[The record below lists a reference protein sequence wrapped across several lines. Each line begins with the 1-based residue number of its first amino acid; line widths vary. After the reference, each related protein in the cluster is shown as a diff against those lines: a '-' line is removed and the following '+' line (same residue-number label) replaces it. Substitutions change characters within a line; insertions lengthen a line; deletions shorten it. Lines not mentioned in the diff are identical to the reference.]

1 MVTGAAGDVPVD
13 PEALA
18 RMSHHFEGKAVVVT
32 GAGGSIGSE
41 LCHRLVDAGARRLT
55 LVSLT
60 ESGLYRIERR
70 LRAFIGSRKTELVPV
85 LGSVCDR
92 GLMMESLAGADV
104 VIHAAAH
111 KHVPIC
117 EANPLVA
124 IENNVGGTYTL
135 AQAAIARHVP
145 QFVLISSD
153 KAVHPSSVMGATKR
167 VAEIVLRDRLALQS
181 NGTAFVT
188 VRFGNVLGSDG
199 SVVPLWREQIA
210 RGGPLTLTDPN
221 CERFFMSISEAVE
234 LILGAASMQPAGGTF
249 IFDMGE
255 PKRLKDLAAEMIRES
270 GQRIEIKF
278 IGLRP
283 GEKLTEELHFGGELV
298 ATEHPKIF
306 FVREHSSS
314 LEVGWLLKLLG
325 AVRNR
330 DRDAAVQTLRMIA
343 TA

>member
-1 MVTGAAGDVPVD
+1 MNTSHLAG
-13 PEALA
+13 
-18 RMSHHFEGKAVVVT
+18 RCVVVT

-41 LCHRLVDAGARRLT
+41 LCCQLVDQGAAHIT

-60 ESGLYRIERR
+60 ESGLYRIDRR
-70 LRAFIGSRKTELVPV
+70 LRSYIGSRRTQIKPV

-92 GLMMESLAGADV
+92 GLMMEALAGADL

-124 IENNVGGTYTL
+124 IENNVGGTYNL
-135 AQAAIARHVP
+135 AQVAIARHVP

-153 KAVHPSSVMGATKR
+153 KAVHSTSIMGATKR
-167 VAEIVLRDRLALQS
+167 VAEIILRDRMALQS
-181 NGTAFVT
+181 NGTAFIT

-199 SVVPLWREQIA
+199 SVIPLWREQIA

-221 CERFFMSISEAVE
+221 CERFFMSINEAVE
-234 LILGAASMQPAGGTF
+234 LILGTTAMQPLHGTF
-249 IFDMGE
+249 VFDMGE
-255 PKRLKDLAAEMIRES
+255 PKRLKDMAVEMIRES
-270 GQRIEIKF
+270 GQRIEIKY

-283 GEKLTEELHFGGELV
+283 GEKLTEELHFSGELV

-306 FVREHSSS
+306 SVHEHASA
-314 LEVGWLLKLLG
+314 LEVGWLLRLLG
-325 AVRNR
+325 SVRNR
-330 DRDAAVQTLRMIA
+330 DRDGAIQLLRVIAAA
-343 TA
+343 